1 MENGQG
7 SLDLGFENH
16 PKDLG
21 SQSLGTFSPFL
32 APTPKNQE
40 PPQSIL
46 TLSSQKSEAS
56 PSFHLWVPA
65 FYTGW

>member
-7 SLDLGFENH
+7 SLDLGFKNQ

-21 SQSLGTFSPFL
+21 SQSLGTSSPFL
-32 APTPKNQE
+32 APTHKNQA
-40 PPQSIL
+40 PLQSIL

-56 PSFHLWVPA
+56 PSFHLRVPA